1 MPPKRRT
8 SAGPRA
14 PAQSTLAFHGTINKV
29 TKPTTGPRSAKSH
42 LKVDDILNAS
52 TKPEASDISEIEPDA
67 PTIIQQTVAEI
78 PAPVKPAAQL
88 NAEREAR
95 KVSEARIKK
104 YWAAK
109 EKGRLAPRVHQEE
122 LGLHEKVLREWD
134 MCAAYGPA
142 IGNSR
147 LKRWNR
153 ANRLNLHP
161 PIEVLAVL
169 LMEQDDNNAGAQ
181 RAYVDELMNSRF
193 GDEA

>member
-1 MPPKRRT
+1 MPPKRST
-8 SAGPRA
+8 GPKASA
-14 PAQSTLAFHGTINKV
+14 AQSTLAFHGTTNRV
-29 TKPTTGPRSAKSH
+29 TKPTTFPRSAKSH
-42 LKVDDILNAS
+42 DKIDDILHAS
-52 TKPEASDISEIEPDA
+52 KPDPATTDIAPAEEEAAIIPPPALAEP
-67 PTIIQQTVAEI
+67 T
-78 PAPVKPAAQL
+78 APVKPAKQL
-88 NAEREAR
+88 DAEAAAR

-109 EKGRLAPRVHQEE
+109 EKARLAPRAHQEE

-134 MCAAYGPA
+134 MCGVYGPA

-169 LMEQDDNNAGAQ
+169 LMEQDEGNAGAQ
-181 RAYVDELMNSRF
+181 RAHVDELMTSRF
-193 GDEA
+193 VVEA